1 MESVIKEIIP
11 VFSEEHTDI
20 NVTYSGIGSNAGI
33 QSLLA
38 NEAHLV
44 VLSRAP
50 TEQEMEQLRQKGE
63 IVLSE
68 IGYDGITIIIN
79 RSNHTERLTMEELRY
94 IFSGKTTNWNAGQ
107 DDELISVY
115 TRDIN
120 SGTYNFFKNHVLD
133 SFEYSLN
140 AKRSASNEEIVSGV
154 QHNSGA
160 IGYVGLNFNKGEVK
174 SVALSGD
181 GGKTYFDNSRQNI
194 RNHNYPLT
202 RPLYIAYYKKN
213 QTAVQPFVEFIL
225 SDKGQSIL
233 EISGF
238 LSIKK

>member
-1 MESVIKEIIP
+1 MESMINEIIP
-11 VFSEEHTDI
+11 AFVEEHKDM

-33 QSLLA
+33 QSLLSD
-38 NEAHLV
+38 EADLV
-44 VLSRAP
+44 ALSRAP
-50 TEQEMEQLRQKGE
+50 TAQEMEQLQQKGE
-63 IVLSE
+63 IELYE
-68 IGYDGITIIIN
+68 IGHDGVTIIIN
-79 RSNHTERLTMEELRY
+79 RSNHTERLTMEELRS
-94 IFSGKTTNWNAGQ
+94 IFSGKTTHWNSGQ
-107 DDELISVY
+107 DAEPIAVY

-160 IGYVGLNFNKGEVK
+160 IGYVGLNFNKGDVK
-174 SVALSGD
+174 SVALSSD
-181 GGKTYFDNSRQNI
+181 GGKTYFENSRQNI

-213 QTAVQPFVEFIL
+213 QTAVQPFVQFIL
-225 SDKGQSIL
+225 SDKGQSIID
-233 EISGF
+233 ISGF
-238 LSIKK
+238 LSITK